1 MTTTSLYGPVQ
12 ADLALVEE
20 TLAAVCRVDHE
31 PLAKM
36 LELALS
42 GAGKRIRP
50 ALVLLAGTFGHY
62 RLDLLVPLA
71 ASVEL
76 LHTATLVHDDV
87 IDNSE
92 VRRGRPTVNKA
103 FQNSIAVMVGDYMF
117 AHAAELVT
125 RTGSLEVVKLFAHTL
140 MVMAKGEIGQDVRA
154 YDVRQDVQEY
164 LARIAGKT
172 ASLFATA
179 CQGGAM
185 VAQVPEPWAK
195 ALWDYGHHLGMA
207 FQIVDDILDFTGNEA
222 ELGKPVGSDL
232 LQGTLTLPSLLL
244 MQRWPDDNP
253 VQRYFQERRPE
264 LVAEA
269 VAIIRASD
277 IPEECHDMACR
288 FGEAAKAALTPLP
301 ATAARRT
308 LEGLVDYILQR
319 RS

>member
-207 FQIVDDILDFTGNEA
+207 FQIVDDVLDFTGNEA

-277 IPEECHDMACR
+277 IPEECHDMARR

>member
-1 MTTTSLYGPVQ
+1 VSTGSLYGPVQ

-20 TLAAVCRVDHE
+20 TLQTVTRVDHK
-31 PLAKM
+31 PLASM
-36 LELALS
+36 LSLALS

-50 ALVLLAGTFGHY
+50 ALVLLAGTFGDY
-62 RLDLLVPLA
+62 KLDVLVPLA

-76 LHTATLVHDDV
+76 LHAATLVHDDV

-125 RTGSLEVVKLFAHTL
+125 RTESLEVIKLFAETL
-140 MVMAKGEIGQDVRA
+140 MMMAKGEIGQDVQA
-154 YDVRQDVQEY
+154 YDPRQGIQDY
-164 LARIAGKT
+164 LQRIAGKT

-179 CQGGAM
+179 CKGGAL
-185 VAQVPEPWAK
+185 VAQAPPHWIE
-195 ALWDYGHHLGMA
+195 ALYRYGHHLGIA
-207 FQIVDDILDFTGNEA
+207 FQIVDDVLDFTGDEA

-232 LQGTLTLPSLLL
+232 MQGTLTLPSILVLE
-244 MQRWPDDNP
+244 RYPHDNP
-253 VQRYFQERRPE
+253 VQRYFHERRPE

-269 VAIIRASD
+269 VALVRNSD
-277 IPEECHDMACR
+277 IPEEAHKVAR
-288 FGEAAKAALTPLP
+288 QFGQDALKALATLPSTEA
-301 ATAARRT
+301 RHT
-308 LEGLVDYILQR
+308 LEGLVEYVLRR